1 MGSMGKAGDTFGF
14 STVDERGRVSALKA
28 LRACDVL
35 PGDLVCVSV
44 EGKRVII
51 VKAKKPEEK

>member
-1 MGSMGKAGDTFGF
+1 MGKADNTFGF

-28 LRACDVL
+28 LRVCGIS

-44 EGKRVII
+44 EGKRVVID
-51 VKAKKPEEK
+51 KAKKPSEE

>member
-1 MGSMGKAGDTFGF
+1 MGKSDDNFAF

-28 LRACDVL
+28 LRACGVG

-51 VKAKKPEEK
+51 VKAKKPSKN